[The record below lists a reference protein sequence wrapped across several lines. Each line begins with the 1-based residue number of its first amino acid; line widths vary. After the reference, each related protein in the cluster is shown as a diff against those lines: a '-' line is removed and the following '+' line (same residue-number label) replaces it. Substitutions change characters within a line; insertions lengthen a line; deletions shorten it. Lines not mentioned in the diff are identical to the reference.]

1 MNINALSS
9 ENSSTFAFLFK
20 NTYHH
25 RIHNRKI
32 FTVHR
37 IHYKTEIKDDSDEII
52 KIYYKCPYCDVSYS
66 SVTRYEVHLRTHV
79 RISLIPS

>member
-1 MNINALSS
+1 MNIDALSS

-79 RISLIPS
+79 RI